1 MVDLEQIKI
10 TRRDEQVLK
19 LLVQGCSNKEIAAEL
34 QISPRTVKQ
43 PLRTLFLRAGIK
55 LGRKRVILATAIF
68 EKEHMNY
75 VAS

>member
-43 PLRTLFLRAGIK
+43 RCDHG
-55 LGRKRVILATAIF
+55 LGGQDQSRNRGLPG
-68 EKEHMNY
+68 
-75 VAS
+75 